1 MLQKIIDWLL
11 ALFAKPQ
18 PAKPVP
24 TVPQAVQ
31 PNWLDVCVPFT
42 KRWEG
47 CRLTAYW
54 DNAGAV
60 WTVGYGATGP
70 DIAEGT
76 LWTQAEA
83 DADLRR
89 RLATLGSEIATRVVG
104 LNANQFAALVDFAYN
119 LGFGALAKSNIF
131 SHLAAHDYA
140 AATGEMLLYVKAGG
154 VVLAGL
160 ENRRR
165 AEVALFNS

>member
-1 MLQKIIDWLL
+1 MWRAIVGWLL

-18 PAKPVP
+18 PVKPVP
-24 TVPQAVQ
+24 TVPRAVQ
-31 PNWLDVCVPFT
+31 PSWLDVCVPFT

-47 CRLTAYW
+47 CKLTAYW
-54 DNAGAV
+54 DNAGGV
-60 WTVGYGATGP
+60 WTVGYGATGR

-76 LWTQAEA
+76 MWTQAQA

-89 RLATLGSEIATRVVG
+89 RLAVLGSEIATRVTG
-104 LNANQFAALVDFAYN
+104 LNPNQFAALVDFAYN
-119 LGFGALAKSNIF
+119 LGFGALAKSDIF
-131 SHLAAHDYA
+131 SHLAAGDKA
-140 AATGEMLLYVKAGG
+140 AATAEMLLYVKAGG

-165 AEVALFNS
+165 AEVEMFNS